1 MASVKDMQSD
11 VVSSI
16 DAAKAI
22 TTDKIL
28 NILALMLDS
37 PSLTLNFE
45 TNPMAFL
52 LELLGEL
59 GVTYE
64 DLQAFLTKILIWVV
78 PALEISV
85 KAVLL
90 TNLKK
95 MISCS
100 IDPRIPEKY
109 RKVHKSPS
117 ERNTVN
123 EYGIDIGIESID
135 FLDKLSINPL
145 SDRGKNMY
153 FGLHNVEDVYKF
165 ARADDFDAF
174 LWFVIHKG
182 KFPNCALIN
191 DMSDFNDDIHGLGN
205 YAIEEVNPTLLKELN
220 VTPND
225 VTNASSILPGNTF
238 AYNGDTT
245 NPNVISMCLDAMRDE
260 ENRIIHNTLVPVS
273 DDLASV
279 NWYIRRADQL
289 GKNLGFGW
297 HYDKESKTVSSNK
310 GRKYSK
316 ERAICN
322 LQYMGVVDQAPITG
336 LVNNKIRFT
345 ILPKPLIHIPN
356 TDMGEPPW
364 RFKRMLFDADGNYD
378 PNGKYTIIGDNSPI
392 SDSQSL
398 SYLNGE
404 VEIQPKSGNVI
415 VHDKNVVL
423 RHLVECYPGLTVYE
437 FNYDYVMGMKLFD
450 AKSLVTALMDS
461 VLNTRLGLSVG
472 LDVKHQE
479 ETEAIKQIIKEI
491 INTDDSEINDCY
503 FSFDNTKYDTLL
515 RKAQEKKARQQ
526 RFGNT
531 TRETGVFDSVNEILA
546 EYDTKTE
553 LHEQI
558 DVLHRAITQA
568 TVTLTEGLEDKYSYK
583 IRYGFA
589 LDLIEN
595 LSMALTMAV
604 LSPKVMMLLEIN
616 QQLMGGTWEKIT
628 FRELIMSM
636 RTIITDIVREVTNLI
651 QQEILKFIF
660 EQLAPIKEM
669 LEALIVKERLQDITQ
684 ATQWLIQNCPFIWFK
699 LGKRLVDTN
708 LDTVDYADIDAS
720 INNKG
725 ETPTTNNC

>member
-205 YAIEEVNPTLLKELN
+205 YTIEEVNPTLLKELN

-628 FRELIMSM
+628 FKELIMSM

>member
-64 DLQAFLTKILIWVV
+64 DLQEFLTKILIWVV

-109 RKVHKSPS
+109 RKVHKSPND
-117 ERNTVN
+117 RNTVN
-123 EYGIDIGIESID
+123 EYGIDIDIESID

-205 YAIEEVNPTLLKELN
+205 YAIEEANPTLLKELN

-356 TDMGEPPW
+356 MDMGEPPW

-503 FSFDNTKYDTLL
+503 FSFDNTKYDALL

-669 LEALIVKERLQDITQ
+669 LEALIIKERLQDITQ

>member
-64 DLQAFLTKILIWVV
+64 DLQEFLTKILIWVV

-85 KAVLL
+85 KAILL

-109 RKVHKSPS
+109 RKIHKSPND
-117 ERNTVN
+117 RNTVN
-123 EYGIDIGIESID
+123 EYGIDIDIESID

-191 DMSDFNDDIHGLGN
+191 DMSDFNDDIHGLGD
-205 YAIEEVNPTLLKELN
+205 YAIEEDNPTLLKELN

-297 HYDKESKTVSSNK
+297 HYDKESKTVSSKK
-310 GRKYSK
+310 GRNYSK

-356 TDMGEPPW
+356 MDMGEPPW

-503 FSFDNTKYDTLL
+503 FSFDNTKYDALL

-595 LSMALTMAV
+595 LSMALTMSV

-669 LEALIVKERLQDITQ
+669 LEALIIKERLQDITQ

>member
-64 DLQAFLTKILIWVV
+64 DLQEFLTKILIWVV

-109 RKVHKSPS
+109 RKIHKSPGD
-117 ERNTVN
+117 RDTVN
-123 EYGIDIGIESID
+123 EYGIDIDIESID

-165 ARADDFDAF
+165 ARADDFDSF

-595 LSMALTMAV
+595 LSMALTMSV

-628 FRELIMSM
+628 FKELIMSM

>member
-64 DLQAFLTKILIWVV
+64 DLQEFLTKILIWVV

-109 RKVHKSPS
+109 RKVHKSPND
-117 ERNTVN
+117 RNTVN
-123 EYGIDIGIESID
+123 EYGIDIDIESID

-205 YAIEEVNPTLLKELN
+205 YAIEEANPTLLKELN

-356 TDMGEPPW
+356 MDMGEPPW

-503 FSFDNTKYDTLL
+503 FSFDNTKYDALL

-558 DVLHRAITQA
+558 DILHRAITQA

-595 LSMALTMAV
+595 LSMALTMSV

-628 FRELIMSM
+628 FKELIMSM

-669 LEALIVKERLQDITQ
+669 LEALIIKERLQDITQ

>member
-64 DLQAFLTKILIWVV
+64 DLQEFLTKILIWVV

>member
-64 DLQAFLTKILIWVV
+64 DLQEFLTKILIWVV

-109 RKVHKSPS
+109 RKIHKSPND
-117 ERNTVN
+117 RNTVN
-123 EYGIDIGIESID
+123 EYGIDIDIESID

-145 SDRGKNMY
+145 SYRGKNMY

-205 YAIEEVNPTLLKELN
+205 YAIEEANPTLLKELN

-356 TDMGEPPW
+356 MDMGEPPW

-503 FSFDNTKYDTLL
+503 FSFDNTKYDALL

-669 LEALIVKERLQDITQ
+669 LEALIIKERLQDITQ

>member
-1 MASVKDMQSD
+1 
-11 VVSSI
+11 
-16 DAAKAI
+16 
-22 TTDKIL
+22 
-28 NILALMLDS
+28 
-37 PSLTLNFE
+37 
-45 TNPMAFL
+45 
-52 LELLGEL
+52 
-59 GVTYE
+59 
-64 DLQAFLTKILIWVV
+64 
-78 PALEISV
+78 
-85 KAVLL
+85 
-90 TNLKK
+90 
-95 MISCS
+95 
-100 IDPRIPEKY
+100 
-109 RKVHKSPS
+109 
-117 ERNTVN
+117 
-123 EYGIDIGIESID
+123 
-135 FLDKLSINPL
+135 
-145 SDRGKNMY
+145 
-153 FGLHNVEDVYKF
+153 
-165 ARADDFDAF
+165 
-174 LWFVIHKG
+174 
-182 KFPNCALIN
+182 
-191 DMSDFNDDIHGLGN
+191 
-205 YAIEEVNPTLLKELN
+205 
-220 VTPND
+220 
-225 VTNASSILPGNTF
+225 
-238 AYNGDTT
+238 
-245 NPNVISMCLDAMRDE
+245 
-260 ENRIIHNTLVPVS
+260 
-273 DDLASV
+273 
-279 NWYIRRADQL
+279 
-289 GKNLGFGW
+289 
-297 HYDKESKTVSSNK
+297 
-310 GRKYSK
+310 
-316 ERAICN
+316 
-322 LQYMGVVDQAPITG
+322 
-336 LVNNKIRFT
+336 
-345 ILPKPLIHIPN
+345 
-356 TDMGEPPW
+356 
-364 RFKRMLFDADGNYD
+364 
-378 PNGKYTIIGDNSPI
+378 
-392 SDSQSL
+392 
-398 SYLNGE
+398 
-404 VEIQPKSGNVI
+404 
-415 VHDKNVVL
+415 
-423 RHLVECYPGLTVYE
+423 
-437 FNYDYVMGMKLFD
+437 MGMKLFD

-503 FSFDNTKYDTLL
+503 FSFDNTKYDALL

-669 LEALIVKERLQDITQ
+669 LEALIIKERLQDITQ